1 MNPGIIK
8 PITRKELSM
17 KRKTIFSIVIGL
29 VAVAMLAGLT
39 IFLVNRQQQPQPQME
54 SHPTQIT
61 VKQFIK
67 EITPAA
73 KAEQKHYHIPASI
86 IIAQAG
92 IESDWGRAKLAY
104 KYNNLFGMKA
114 SGKQKRV
121 RLYTKET
128 INGKTKTVKQ
138 SFAVYQ
144 SWQASINAHAKLIL
158 NGTVDN
164 HDRFKGVTKAKD
176 YQTAA
181 YELQKNGYATDP
193 DYAAKLIYAIKKFKL
208 NQYDNFNY

>member
-1 MNPGIIK
+1 
-8 PITRKELSM
+8 M

-39 IFLVNRQQQPQPQME
+39 IFLVNHQQQPQPQME
-54 SHPTQIT
+54 SHPTQMT

-104 KYNNLFGMKA
+104 KYNNVQHTWVSKPPEGKRDVRDEVMQRWRQTLSSLSPAANALPA
-114 SGKQKRV
+114 SSCSGPC
-121 RLYTKET
+121 LTT
-128 INGKTKTVKQ
+128 
-138 SFAVYQ
+138 S
-144 SWQASINAHAKLIL
+144 
-158 NGTVDN
+158 
-164 HDRFKGVTKAKD
+164 
-176 YQTAA
+176 
-181 YELQKNGYATDP
+181 
-193 DYAAKLIYAIKKFKL
+193 
-208 NQYDNFNY
+208 